1 MLALNPRDERY
12 GHGHSGGGKGPGRG
26 HEGVEGGSLGTV
38 FLAYRAA
45 MRSPRPL
52 LVAPFWLAAAA
63 CLALPMID
71 ASLGW
76 ADAVPKRVFIA
87 AVFAVLLGSSLW
99 GARYLTTGPLRW
111 LPFAVLLLAF
121 ENEASQRW
129 ARYRYAA
136 SAPLSTSGRAP
147 SLFRPITTTDLV
159 THFYELHTSALSMPR
174 LRVVQAS
181 DLHVSDRLPEAYFVN
196 ALAAVAAQKPDVVV
210 LTGDYVSF
218 PENLR
223 LLAQLLPGRLAAP
236 LGVYAVLGN
245 HDYWTDAPAVRE
257 ILRSAGITLVSN
269 SCARLP
275 DAVGRVVVCGTE
287 APWGPKLSTPL
298 AQRDLSLVLSHTP
311 DNIYDLSA
319 LGASVVFSGH
329 LHGGQLRVPG
339 MGALV
344 VPSRYGRRFDQG
356 HFRVS
361 DSDLFVSTGVG
372 ADDPPLRLY
381 CPPDLLVVDFL
392 ADR

>member
-1 MLALNPRDERY
+1 MLALNPGDERY
-12 GHGHSGGGKGPGRG
+12 GRGHSGGALGRVG
-26 HEGVEGGSLGTV
+26 DTRGWKGGSLGTV

-45 MRSPRPL
+45 MRWPKPL
-52 LVAPFWLAAAA
+52 LVAPFWVAAAA

-76 ADAVPKRVFIA
+76 ADAVPKRAFIA
-87 AVFAVLLGSSLW
+87 AVFALLLAASLW

-129 ARYRYAA
+129 ARHRYAA
-136 SAPLSTSGRAP
+136 SAPLRTSGART
-147 SLFRPITTTDLV
+147 SLLRPVTTTDLV
-159 THFYELHTSALSMPR
+159 THFYELRSNALSVPR

-181 DLHVSDRLPEAYFVN
+181 DLHVNQRLPEEYFVN
-196 ALAAVAAQKPDVVV
+196 ALAAVAAQKPDLVL

-223 LLAQLLPGRLAAP
+223 LLARLLPGRLPAP

-257 ILRSAGITLVSN
+257 ILHSAGITLVSGT
-269 SCARLP
+269 CARLP
-275 DAVGRVVVCGTE
+275 DAVGRVAVCGTD

-329 LHGGQLRVPG
+329 LHGGQMRVPG

-381 CPPDLLVVDFL
+381 CPPDLVVVDFVS
-392 ADR
+392 DH